1 MIDGDLRD
9 QIVQLE
15 NEIDQLAH
23 KLETCRKVMWFSKAA
38 IVAGAILLL
47 AYFLGA
53 IGFDPASL
61 IGALGAMIGGV
72 VLLGSNSTTAQLA
85 AAAMKDAEKRRAELI
100 DRIAVLTVGGDQTDV
115 LNNKHRVP
123 PLPHTP

>member
-15 NEIDQLAH
+15 NEIDQLAN

-47 AYFLGA
+47 AYLLGA

-85 AAAMKDAEKRRAELI
+85 AAAIKDAEKRRAELI
-100 DRIAVLTVGGDQTDV
+100 DRIAVLTVSGEQGR
-115 LNNKHRVP
+115 H
-123 PLPHTP
+123 